1 MIFCGR
7 VGVLIIIKTT
17 ATRTQAGAIN
27 SETNGNE
34 MELNSSV
41 AMSAIKRWN
50 PLPVVCGWFIIRIMG
65 ADYCATTNSPR
76 NNSNSNQNT
85 EQFRPDCL
93 CVCCCGGASGAVAFF
108 SSLSL
113 INFLF
118 DILIGAGLSQLTTS
132 AVLTVK
138 SWPPPPSARNPEYF
152 RPGFFLLFFPH
163 TVVDC
168 VRLIEFIAISC
179 HQFECLNVWMFECW
193 ESRKNLGHAGKW
205 RISRNCFQWRGP
217 IPRIGRSGPP
227 LGPIPGSQGGKKRR
241 VGKSSADWLWRRVT
255 SPGPRTLLIG
265 SYS

>member
-108 SSLSL
+108 FFSFIDQFFIWYFDRRWAQSADDIRRVNSEILASAAIRPESGIL
-113 INFLF
+113 PAWFFFVVFPPYRRWLCQVDWIHCNFL
-118 DILIGAGLSQLTTS
+118 SS
-132 AVLTVK
+132 V
-138 SWPPPPSARNPEYF
+138 WM
-152 RPGFFLLFFPH
+152 
-163 TVVDC
+163 
-168 VRLIEFIAISC
+168 
-179 HQFECLNVWMFECW
+179 FECLNVWMLRIPE
-193 ESRKNLGHAGKW
+193 ESRPCWKMAHFQELFSMEGADSENWPQRPA
-205 RISRNCFQWRGP
+205 SRANSWKPRG
-217 IPRIGRSGPP
+217 
-227 LGPIPGSQGGKKRR
+227 
-241 VGKSSADWLWRRVT
+241 
-255 SPGPRTLLIG
+255 
-265 SYS
+265 

>member
-152 RPGFFLLFFPH
+152 RPVFFFVFPPYRRWLCQ
-163 TVVDC
+163 VDWIHC
-168 VRLIEFIAISC
+168 NFLSSVWMFV
-179 HQFECLNVWMFECW
+179 CLNVWMLRIPE
-193 ESRKNLGHAGKW
+193 ESRPCWKMAHFQELFSMEGADSENWPQRPA
-205 RISRNCFQWRGP
+205 SRANSWKPRG
-217 IPRIGRSGPP
+217 
-227 LGPIPGSQGGKKRR
+227 
-241 VGKSSADWLWRRVT
+241 
-255 SPGPRTLLIG
+255 
-265 SYS
+265 